1 MLPEGARIRRGA
13 DYAAVMKNGRRARRG
28 AVVVHLA
35 VRKTGG
41 PAPGVRAGFIVSK
54 AVGPAVTR
62 NKVKRRLRH
71 LAAPRLADWPAGA
84 DVVVRA
90 LPAAAARSFTDLSR
104 DMDEALAVLTR
115 SRR

>member
-1 MLPEGARIRRGA
+1 MLPAGTRIRHGA
-13 DYAAVMKNGRRARRG
+13 DFAAVMKNGRRARRG

-35 VRKTGG
+35 TRNEDPVRG
-41 PAPGVRAGFIVSK
+41 ARAGFIVSK

-71 LAAPRLADWPAGA
+71 LAAPRLAALPNGT

-90 LPAAAARSFTDLSR
+90 LPAAALSTFSDLARDV
-104 DMDEALAVLTR
+104 DAAVAVLTR
-115 SRR
+115 SRP